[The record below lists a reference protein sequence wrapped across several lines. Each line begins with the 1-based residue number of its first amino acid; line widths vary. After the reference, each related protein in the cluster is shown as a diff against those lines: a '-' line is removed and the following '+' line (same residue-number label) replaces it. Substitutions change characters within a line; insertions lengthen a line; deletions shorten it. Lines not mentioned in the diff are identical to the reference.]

1 MEGSM
6 MLDELTRN
14 YPQLYAMKGKI
25 FAAYEMMRGCYLEKK
40 KVLLCGNG
48 GSTADCEHIAG
59 ELLKEY
65 RIKRGIPRPFAHDL
79 KKYGADDLMIQNIVG
94 ALPALSLTS
103 HIGFIT
109 AFCNDNA
116 AEYMFA
122 QQLYAFGERGD
133 ILFGITTSGNSKNVI
148 NAAIVAKAM
157 GIKVIILTGKSG
169 GDIKQYADVLLN
181 VPEKDTARIQELHLP
196 VYHTLCAMLEEYF
209 FLENTEQTGR
219 KDIP

>member
-1 MEGSM
+1 M
-6 MLDELTRN
+6 
-14 YPQLYAMKGKI
+14 
-25 FAAYEMMRGCYLEKK
+25 
-40 KVLLCGNG
+40 
-48 GSTADCEHIAG
+48 
-59 ELLKEY
+59 
-65 RIKRGIPRPFAHDL
+65 
-79 KKYGADDLMIQNIVG
+79 
-94 ALPALSLTS
+94 
-103 HIGFIT
+103 
-109 AFCNDNA
+109 
-116 AEYMFA
+116 
-122 QQLYAFGERGD
+122 
-133 ILFGITTSGNSKNVI
+133 I